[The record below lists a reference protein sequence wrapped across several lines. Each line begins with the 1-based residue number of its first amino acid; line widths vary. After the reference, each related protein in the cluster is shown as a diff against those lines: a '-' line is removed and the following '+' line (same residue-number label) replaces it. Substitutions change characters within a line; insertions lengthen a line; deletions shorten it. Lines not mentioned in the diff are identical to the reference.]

1 MRLPTRL
8 AQKLKIDPEAD
19 EPLYLTQDGLDRLV
33 KKLERIEKVDLPQA
47 IADVTETGQ
56 FGDFSENAEYQEAKG
71 RMRRYRDQVTN
82 IKERLKKIVVID
94 HTGASGGSV
103 QLGSSVKLQTPD
115 GKMKIFEIVGPQETD
130 PLAGRLSF
138 KSPLGARLLNRT
150 VGEEVHVPMGANET
164 IYKIIHI
171 A

>member
-1 MRLPTRL
+1 MQLPTRR

-19 EPLYLTQDGLDRLV
+19 EPLYLTQDGLDRLRQ
-33 KKLERIEKVDLPQA
+33 KLERIEKVDLPQA

-71 RMRRYRDQVTN
+71 RMRRAHDQITS

-94 HTGASGGSV
+94 KTVLHQSV
-103 QLGSSVKLQTPD
+103 QLGSTVVLEQAD
-115 GKMKIFEIVGPQETD
+115 GKQKTFEIVGPQETD
-130 PLAGRLSF
+130 PLRGRLSF
-138 KSPLGARLLNRT
+138 KSPLGAKLMNRT
-150 VGEEVHVPMGANET
+150 VGETVSVTMGVNEVN
-164 IYKIIHI
+164 YKIVQI